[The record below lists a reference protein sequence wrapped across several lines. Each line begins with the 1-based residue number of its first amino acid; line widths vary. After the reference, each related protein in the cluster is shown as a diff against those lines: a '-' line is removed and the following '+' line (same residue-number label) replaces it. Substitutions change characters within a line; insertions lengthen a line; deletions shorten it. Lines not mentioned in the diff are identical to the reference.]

1 MLAVRNSLQAPV
13 ENETEQGFTFCEMDI
28 QACHGWDDLV
38 DSSPQGSVF
47 ARSWWL
53 EAVGCSRILACY
65 SGTEL
70 IAGMPLYFEKRYGL
84 TILSMPRL
92 TQTLGIVMR
101 PLEGKA
107 VTALSRESRIL
118 RAFAVQ
124 LSRYRFIF
132 QAFHPNL
139 QNCLPFLWSG
149 FRQTTRYTC
158 VIDDLNDMERVWN
171 EMSKRARTEVSKARK
186 SRFTIVPCGI
196 EDVYRCERESYLR
209 HGAVPKH
216 DCSYIRNIYSA
227 AESRG
232 HGACFGIIG
241 EDQTLHSAWLLV
253 WDRRR
258 TYMLVGGLTHSSP
271 RTGAHSLMV
280 WELIQFAAK
289 RSLAF
294 DFAGSMIQSI
304 ERAIRAYGAKQ
315 VPYNYVMKLPAI
327 TQCCLQLAG
336 KL

>member
-1 MLAVRNSLQAPV
+1 LREVDV
-13 ENETEQGFTFCEMDI
+13 H
-28 QACHGWDDLV
+28 ACQGWDDLV

-47 ARSWWL
+47 VRSWWL

-65 SGTEL
+65 NGTEL
-70 IAGMPLYFEKRYGL
+70 TAGMPLYFEKRYGL

-101 PLEGKA
+101 PLEGRA
-107 VTALSRESRIL
+107 VTALSRESKIL
-118 RAFAVQ
+118 RAFAVE
-124 LSRYRFIF
+124 LSRYRVIF

-139 QNCLPFLWSG
+139 QNCLPFLWLG
-149 FRQTTRYTC
+149 FRQTTRYTY
-158 VIDDLNDMERVWN
+158 VIDDLSDMGGVW
-171 EMSKRARTEVSKARK
+171 SEVSKQARNKIAKARK
-186 SRFTIVPCGI
+186 SRFTIVPCDI
-196 EDVYRCERESYLR
+196 EHVYRCERQSYSR
-209 HGAVPKH
+209 HGAVLKH
-216 DCSYIRNIYSA
+216 DYSYIRNIYSV
-227 AESRG
+227 AESHG
-232 HGACFGIIG
+232 QGACFSIID
-241 EDQTLHSAWLLV
+241 EDQTLYSAWLLV

-258 TYMLVGGLTHSSP
+258 TYMLVGGLTHSTP

-289 RSLAF
+289 RSSAF

-304 ERAIRAYGAKQ
+304 ERAIRAFGAKQ
-315 VPYNYVMKLPAI
+315 VPYHYVMKLPAI